1 MIGLLCHLCHLLCVI
16 LPPPLQVVYID
27 TEGTFLEEK
36 IKSIAKD
43 QGLQWEE
50 ALANIQVK
58 TSTDSKEQE

>member
-1 MIGLLCHLCHLLCVI
+1 
-16 LPPPLQVVYID
+16 VYID